1 MNTESQRFWGCSL
14 EKAEEECHNKKSAL
28 LGVVLYI
35 LIRPY
40 AVAAR
45 GSTLYGGEVMMFG
58 MPAYWA
64 VLKSII
70 NDVKQVLTERN
81 YQDN

>member
-1 MNTESQRFWGCSL
+1 MNKQQKRKVRRVIVEYGV
-14 EKAEEECHNKKSAL
+14 AAI
-28 LGVVLYI
+28 LGAVLYI

>member
-1 MNTESQRFWGCSL
+1 MNKQQKRKVRRVIVEYGV
-14 EKAEEECHNKKSAL
+14 AAI

>member
-1 MNTESQRFWGCSL
+1 MNKQQKRKVRRVIVEYGV
-14 EKAEEECHNKKSAL
+14 AAI

-70 NDVKQVLTERN
+70 NDVKHVLTERN

>member
-1 MNTESQRFWGCSL
+1 MNKQQKRKVRRVIVEYGV
-14 EKAEEECHNKKSAL
+14 AAI
-28 LGVVLYI
+28 LGAVLYI

-70 NDVKQVLTERN
+70 NDVKQVLTDRN

>member
-1 MNTESQRFWGCSL
+1 MNKQQKRKVRRVIVEYGV
-14 EKAEEECHNKKSAL
+14 AAI
-28 LGVVLYI
+28 LGAVLYI

-45 GSTLYGGEVMMFG
+45 SSTLYGGEVMMFG

>member
-1 MNTESQRFWGCSL
+1 MNKQQKRKVRRVIVEYGV
-14 EKAEEECHNKKSAL
+14 AAI

-35 LIRPY
+35 LIRPC

>member
-1 MNTESQRFWGCSL
+1 MNKQQKRKVRRVIVEYGV
-14 EKAEEECHNKKSAL
+14 AAI
-28 LGVVLYI
+28 LGAVLYI

-45 GSTLYGGEVMMFG
+45 GSTLYGGEVMTFG

>member
-1 MNTESQRFWGCSL
+1 MNKQQKRKVRRVIVEYGV
-14 EKAEEECHNKKSAL
+14 AAI
-28 LGVVLYI
+28 LGAVLYI

-64 VLKSII
+64 VLKSVI

>member
-1 MNTESQRFWGCSL
+1 MKRMKQMTKQQKKKVCRTIL
-14 EKAEEECHNKKSAL
+14 EFAAATAA
-28 LGVVLYI
+28 GVLLYI

-81 YQDN
+81 HQDN

>member
-1 MNTESQRFWGCSL
+1 MNKQQKRKVRRVIVEYGI
-14 EKAEEECHNKKSAL
+14 AAI
-28 LGVVLYI
+28 LGAVLYI

-70 NDVKQVLTERN
+70 NDVKDVKQVLTERN

>member
-1 MNTESQRFWGCSL
+1 MNKQQKRKVRRVIVEYGV
-14 EKAEEECHNKKSAL
+14 AAI

-70 NDVKQVLTERN
+70 NDVKRVLTERN

>member
-1 MNTESQRFWGCSL
+1 MNKQQKRKVRRVIVEYGV
-14 EKAEEECHNKKSAL
+14 AAI
-28 LGVVLYI
+28 LGAVLYI
-35 LIRPY
+35 LIRPF

>member
-1 MNTESQRFWGCSL
+1 MNKQQKRKVRRVIVEYGI
-14 EKAEEECHNKKSAL
+14 AAI
-28 LGVVLYI
+28 LGAVLYI

-64 VLKSII
+64 VLKSI
-70 NDVKQVLTERN
+70 NNDVKDVKQVLTERN

>member
-1 MNTESQRFWGCSL
+1 MNKQQKRKVRRVIVEYGV
-14 EKAEEECHNKKSAL
+14 AAI
-28 LGVVLYI
+28 LGAVLYI

-64 VLKSII
+64 VLRSII

>member
-1 MNTESQRFWGCSL
+1 MNKQQKRQVRRVIVEYGV
-14 EKAEEECHNKKSAL
+14 AAI

>member
-1 MNTESQRFWGCSL
+1 MNKQQKRKVRRVIVEYGV
-14 EKAEEECHNKKSAL
+14 AAI
-28 LGVVLYI
+28 LGAVLYI

-64 VLKSII
+64 VLKSVID
-70 NDVKQVLTERN
+70 DVKQVLTERN

>member
-1 MNTESQRFWGCSL
+1 MNKQQKRKVRRVIVEYGV
-14 EKAEEECHNKKSAL
+14 AAI
-28 LGVVLYI
+28 LGAVLYI

-70 NDVKQVLTERN
+70 DDVKQVLTERN

>member
-1 MNTESQRFWGCSL
+1 MNKQQKRKVRRVIVEYGV
-14 EKAEEECHNKKSAL
+14 AAI

-70 NDVKQVLTERN
+70 NDVKQVLTDRN

>member
-1 MNTESQRFWGCSL
+1 MNKQQKRKVRQVIVEYGV
-14 EKAEEECHNKKSAL
+14 AAI
-28 LGVVLYI
+28 LGAVLYI

>member
-1 MNTESQRFWGCSL
+1 MNKQQKRKVRRVIVEYRV
-14 EKAEEECHNKKSAL
+14 AAI

>member
-1 MNTESQRFWGCSL
+1 MNKQQKRKVRRVIVEYGVAAILR
-14 EKAEEECHNKKSAL
+14 
-28 LGVVLYI
+28 VVLYI

-70 NDVKQVLTERN
+70 NDVKQVLTDRN

>member
-1 MNTESQRFWGCSL
+1 MNKQQKRKVRRIIVEYGV
-14 EKAEEECHNKKSAL
+14 AAI